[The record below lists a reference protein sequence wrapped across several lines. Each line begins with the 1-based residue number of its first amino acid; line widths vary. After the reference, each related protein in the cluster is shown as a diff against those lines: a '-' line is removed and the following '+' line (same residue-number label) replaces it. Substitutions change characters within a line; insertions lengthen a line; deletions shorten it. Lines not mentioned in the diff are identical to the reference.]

1 MPVERIELPGADTV
15 LRRIR
20 RDDADAV
27 ARSVHESLDHL
38 KPWMPWAT
46 NGSDDA
52 GFQRQRLIGVEQ
64 LWDRGEEYQYGLFDA
79 DESRFLGS
87 FGLMT
92 RRGRGTLE
100 IGYWVHVDATGHGH
114 ATRAVTALTDVAL
127 HEPRVKQVL
136 IYTDQA
142 NTRSAAIPRRLGF
155 ELLRVEDAERSASS
169 ETGRQ
174 QVWTRTAPIAEPGH
188 R

>member
-1 MPVERIELPGADTV
+1 
-15 LRRIR
+15 
-20 RDDADAV
+20 
-27 ARSVHESLDHL
+27 
-38 KPWMPWAT
+38 
-46 NGSDDA
+46 
-52 GFQRQRLIGVEQ
+52 
-64 LWDRGEEYQYGLFDA
+64 
-79 DESRFLGS
+79 
-87 FGLMT
+87 MT

-114 ATRAVTALTDVAL
+114 ATRAATALTDVAL
-127 HEPRVKQVL
+127 RRPRREEVL
-136 IYTDQA
+136 IYTDEA

-174 QVWTRTAPIAEPGH
+174 QVWTADGADRHEPGQ